1 MVDLIPVETGLLGSN
16 IRYLRRR
23 KHLSQFQFA
32 KMVGLSETMV
42 FCIERGLFRGILK
55 EPMLTICR
63 LYGITQE
70 ELFYEDLPVKLKR
83 KRLKPTATE

>member
-1 MVDLIPVETGLLGSN
+1 
-16 IRYLRRR
+16 
-23 KHLSQFQFA
+23 
-32 KMVGLSETMV
+32 MV

-70 ELFYEDLPVKLKR
+70 ELFYEDLPVTLKR